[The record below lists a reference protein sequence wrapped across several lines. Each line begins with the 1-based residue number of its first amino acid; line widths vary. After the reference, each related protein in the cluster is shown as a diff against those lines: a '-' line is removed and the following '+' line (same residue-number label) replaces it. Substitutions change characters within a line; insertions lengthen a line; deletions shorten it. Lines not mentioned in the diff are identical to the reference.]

1 MIYIFDDFNVSEEE
15 CVRLEALCDEDR
27 KNKIKSYKYEND
39 KKQCL
44 FSYLLILYAL
54 NKEYNV
60 KDTVE
65 FDYEMYG
72 KPYIAKMDNICFNIS
87 HCKVAVA
94 CVVDVEDVGVD
105 VQNIGEGIDE
115 IVSYFIPNNVQIQK
129 LDEFELTREW
139 TLKEAYGKYNG
150 VGLGF
155 DMTKEIFSLYTSDGK
170 WTDYNG
176 ISVYSKKYD
185 DYVLSVF
192 AKNKLDIIKVSS
204 MDLMSLI
211 D

>member
-72 KPYIAKMDNICFNIS
+72 KPYITKMDNI
-87 HCKVAVA
+87 
-94 CVVDVEDVGVD
+94 
-105 VQNIGEGIDE
+105 
-115 IVSYFIPNNVQIQK
+115 P
-129 LDEFELTREW
+129 
-139 TLKEAYGKYNG
+139 
-150 VGLGF
+150 
-155 DMTKEIFSLYTSDGK
+155 
-170 WTDYNG
+170 
-176 ISVYSKKYD
+176 
-185 DYVLSVF
+185 
-192 AKNKLDIIKVSS
+192 
-204 MDLMSLI
+204 
-211 D
+211 